1 MFSLSLSSRSYL
13 LRRFTIF
20 IGLATLLLIPV
31 QVASAQGGG
40 DLGGTGGRHS
50 IQGRIYFPSGRRV
63 DTTIQVK
70 LQSFVY
76 PEITVFA
83 DSNGSFSFKSLAP
96 ASYTVVIDAGSE
108 YEIARES
115 VIIDGDVSSSRTGV
129 ALPAVPRRYSILVHL
144 QPKLRQTVKPGTI
157 NAKLAEVP
165 AEARAQYEKGLEA
178 GRTGDSKEAVKFL
191 KSAIAQYP
199 KFPLALNEL
208 GLQYLKLG
216 DASSAVDAF
225 HSAVDFAPDEF
236 TPRLNYGIALLQSK
250 NFSLAESQLSEALKK
265 NATSPTAYLYLG
277 IARINLKNFDDAE
290 TTLLK
295 AVDLGGDSVNLAR
308 YYLGGIYW
316 YKKEYK
322 RAADELEQYL
332 KHAPNAA
339 DSERIKSTIK
349 DLRRRS

>member
-1 MFSLSLSSRSYL
+1 
-13 LRRFTIF
+13 
-20 IGLATLLLIPV
+20 
-31 QVASAQGGG
+31 
-40 DLGGTGGRHS
+40 
-50 IQGRIYFPSGRRV
+50 V
-63 DTTIQVK
+63 DNTIQVK

-83 DSNGSFSFKSLAP
+83 DSNGTFSFKSLAP
-96 ASYTVVIDAGSE
+96 ASYTVIIDAGSE
-108 YEIARES
+108 YEIAREP
-115 VIIDGDVSSSRTGV
+115 VMIDGDVSSSRTGV
-129 ALPAVPRRYSILVHL
+129 VLPSVPRRYSVLVYL
-144 QPKLRQTVKPGTI
+144 QPKMRVTAKPGTI

-165 AEARAQYEKGLEA
+165 AEARTLYEKSLEA
-178 GRTGDSKEAVKFL
+178 GRAGDSKGAVKLL
-191 KSAIAQYP
+191 KSAIDKYP
-199 KFPLALNEL
+199 EFPLALNEL

-216 DASSAVDAF
+216 DAPSAVDAL
-225 HSAVDFAPDEF
+225 HSAVDFAPDDF

-277 IARINLKNFDDAE
+277 IARINLKNFDEAE